1 MMATMVVVAID
12 VADDPPRANKS
23 FAAASPLTLVMVAVK

>member
-1 MMATMVVVAID
+1 MLWLTKVNDMPAVYTE
-12 VADDPPRANKS
+12 ANKS